1 MNIMRHLILV
11 LISLCFLSFSAMAQD
26 YKIVTTIESVVPGG
40 LGRSKMLITD
50 ARGTKQFDN
59 LKNFFSLTGIKFEN
73 IENNDQEILKA
84 LADLE
89 AEGYRFL
96 SVNSGVY
103 SSEGSTGLFV
113 TRFIYRKE
121 SN

>member
-1 MNIMRHLILV
+1 MNTMRHLIFV
-11 LISLCFLSFSAMAQD
+11 LISSCFLSFSAMAQD

-50 ARGTKQFDN
+50 ATGTKQFDN
-59 LKNFFSLTGIKFEN
+59 LKNFFSLTGIKFDN
-73 IENNDQEILKA
+73 IESNDQEILKV

-89 AEGYRFL
+89 ADGYRFL

-103 SSEGSTGLFV
+103 ASEGSTGLFV